1 MICGK
6 NALPDG
12 LRCCSV
18 ECGQIA
24 EEQEAQMESLN
35 DDEIPFWGDP
45 PMAYDKIELDCT
57 NCDGKI
63 YKGDST
69 CRKCGVSVTTEQ
81 NQELDK
87 LHKKREVEQKLD
99 RKE

>member
-1 MICGK
+1 MADRRQSNCVICGK

-35 DDEIPFWGDP
+35 DDEIPF
-45 PMAYDKIELDCT
+45 
-57 NCDGKI
+57 
-63 YKGDST
+63 
-69 CRKCGVSVTTEQ
+69 
-81 NQELDK
+81 
-87 LHKKREVEQKLD
+87 
-99 RKE
+99 